1 MPNFTIPATPAGR
14 RVSRD
19 RWIFPRRRVALEF
32 ELRWPAR
39 FARNFRAQAG
49 WSAPLGTGNRYQPAS
64 TIESRTID
72 LAGHSQCRR
81 APRCRTS
88 RLWSNEVRHVDPR
101 REGLDQAL
109 GHADDAATLCS
120 RHLTGLSSSARRTSI
135 SSTWSISRRP
145 CDDGVSEAV
154 VGPAAADRMTVERPV
169 RPIVRSRIC
178 ARVHARVLFGTCLTG
193 VGGSGWR
200 ASRGRGIH
208 GVRPGWCGL
217 RPPSGLAG
225 RGGSNETGKGRQD
238 TRAARARFGKRR
250 RSNAWFL
257 QHENTWRYPISDEPL
272 KYNGPPE
279 LEVAVLS

>member
-1 MPNFTIPATPAGR
+1 MDFPKTPRGLGIRGSMAGTLRKEFSSPSWMEYIVTAAFNDRISNDRSR
-14 RVSRD
+14 RSFSVPTSAALSNESTLVKRGSAC
-19 RWIFPRRRVALEF
+19 RSKARRPRPSPR
-32 ELRWPAR
+32 P
-39 FARNFRAQAG
+39 
-49 WSAPLGTGNRYQPAS
+49 
-64 TIESRTID
+64 
-72 LAGHSQCRR
+72 CRR
-81 APRCRTS
+81 CGKPLFATS
-88 RLWSNEVRHVDPR
+88 
-101 REGLDQAL
+101 
-109 GHADDAATLCS
+109 
-120 RHLTGLSSSARRTSI
+120 TGFSSSARRTQI

>member
-1 MPNFTIPATPAGR
+1 MDFPKTPRGLGIRASMAGPLR
-14 RVSRD
+14 K
-19 RWIFPRRRVALEF
+19 EF
-32 ELRWPAR
+32 SSPSWMEC
-39 FARNFRAQAG
+39 
-49 WSAPLGTGNRYQPAS
+49 SVGNRESLPPPS

-72 LAGHSQCRR
+72 LAGRSQCRR

-169 RPIVRSRIC
+169 RPIVRSRIW